1 MGFSITACMAGY
13 INPNESTL
21 IAFSGLVI
29 PIILIINPI
38 ILIYWIITK
47 RWWAMIPILS
57 IVINIGYLTSIFQV
71 TIFSPQVPNNKQI
84 IHIASYNVGKFKSW
98 EHFETQHYISEYFKK
113 NNTNIICFQEYREND
128 EINADT
134 LSRLLNCPYHAITYL
149 PGSTNLGTGIFSKY
163 PILQFGKIPFDSK
176 TNDAMWADIQI
187 GATLIRII
195 NCHLQ
200 TTNFNG
206 KRRSLNDLSLQNTNI
221 QQTVRI
227 LTDITQE
234 LTKNFKIRATQ
245 ANIIRQV
252 IDTTQ
257 IPVILCGDFND
268 TPSSYTYH
276 TIKGDMD
283 DSFKTQGNGYA
294 YTFRGIYHL
303 LRIDFILYSEKFKCI
318 NYYSPEKEWSDHN
331 PVISEF
337 YLK

>member
-1 MGFSITACMAGY
+1 
-13 INPNESTL
+13 
-21 IAFSGLVI
+21 
-29 PIILIINPI
+29 
-38 ILIYWIITK
+38 
-47 RWWAMIPILS
+47 
-57 IVINIGYLTSIFQV
+57 
-71 TIFSPQVPNNKQI
+71 
-84 IHIASYNVGKFKSW
+84 
-98 EHFETQHYISEYFKK
+98 
-113 NNTNIICFQEYREND
+113 
-128 EINADT
+128 
-134 LSRLLNCPYHAITYL
+134 
-149 PGSTNLGTGIFSKY
+149 
-163 PILQFGKIPFDSK
+163 
-176 TNDAMWADIQI
+176 MWADIQI

-221 QQTVRI
+221 QQTVGI

-257 IPVILCGDFND
+257 IPIILCGDFND
-268 TPSSYTYH
+268 TPFSYTYH

-303 LRIDFILYSEKFKCI
+303 LRMTSSFILK
-318 NYYSPEKEWSDHN
+318 
-331 PVISEF
+331 V
-337 YLK
+337 